1 MVVMSTGQLKWIA
14 LVCMFIDHIG
24 EFIPQAPVWLR
35 YIGRL
40 ALPLFF
46 YCSAWG
52 FYYTHDKKK
61 YLLHLYAFSVLM
73 GTGNF
78 FLSYFMNRGMGVYL
92 LNNIFTTIFLGC
104 CIVYLWESAI
114 NWRVRIRYFLLYA
127 LYQIVAFFICV
138 ILTEPWRPWLM
149 YELHYTCGTI
159 FGSCIFTEGGI
170 LFVLYF
176 ICVYFLKEKKLL
188 LSLFTCAFA
197 GLLVFLDTRSWPPW
211 GPVLYLFPFS
221 GYQWLMVTVIPFYF
235 LYNGTRG
242 TYRKTFFYVFY
253 PLHIWILFVM
263 GYFIQNKAL

>member
-1 MVVMSTGQLKWIA
+1 MIMSIGQLKWIA
-14 LVCMFIDHIG
+14 LVCMSLDHIG

-52 FYYTHDKKK
+52 FYYTHDRKK
-61 YLLHLYAFSVLM
+61 YLVHMYAFSVLM
-73 GTGNF
+73 GAGNL
-78 FLSYFMNRGMGVYL
+78 FLSYFMNRGRGNEL

-104 CIVYLWESAI
+104 FIVYIWESAG
-114 NWRVRIRYFLLYA
+114 NWKKRTMYFVLFA
-127 LYQIVAFFICV
+127 LYQFIVELLCV
-138 ILTEPWRPWLM
+138 ILTEPWLSA
-149 YELHYTCGTI
+149 ELYYACGTV
-159 FGSCIFTEGGI
+159 FGICKLTEGGI

-176 ICVYFLKEKKLL
+176 VCVYFLKERKIP
-188 LSLFTCAFA
+188 LSLFTATFSGCIL
-197 GLLVFLDTRSWPPW
+197 LLVTRNWPYYR
-211 GPVLYLFPFS
+211 GPLLYLLPFTWN
-221 GYQWLMVTVIPFYF
+221 QCLMVTVIPFYF

-253 PLHIWILFVM
+253 PLHIWILFVI